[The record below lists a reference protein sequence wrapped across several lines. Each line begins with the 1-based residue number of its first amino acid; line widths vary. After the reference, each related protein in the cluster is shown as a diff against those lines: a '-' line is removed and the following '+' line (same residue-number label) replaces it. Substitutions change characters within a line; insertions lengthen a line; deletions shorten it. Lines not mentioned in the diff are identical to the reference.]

1 MESMRIQQLD
11 LWNFKAFERFT
22 MTLGT
27 NAFLVGPNN
36 AGKSTLISATR
47 VAAGMLEHASRRK
60 PTGVRTHDQRRAS
73 THSLR
78 ADQYGLVTENLRHQ
92 FRSVESAVSI
102 RTNTDLILTG
112 VWPAEDDDSPT
123 PFFYLRHAD
132 ERPVAQPSKVR
143 ELTGQIGIIP
153 GLYPLNHTET
163 VLDEAY
169 LRSNFQ
175 GRRSSQHA
183 RNHLLLIKDNG
194 ELEDFIEFVTSWLP
208 EIERLSVTTHLGK
221 RHGDREIDVLVRE
234 RGDRTLKELF
244 WVGDGM
250 QIFVQILTHLWRLQ
264 SADVVILDEPD
275 LYLHADLQRRLVR
288 LLDSTTAQTITATHS
303 SEMLAEASSESV
315 VWVDK
320 SRRRAVRRPKPASLE
335 DLSTQI
341 GSSFNLRL
349 ATALRARTVVFVE
362 GDDMSIIRELA
373 KTVGADDL
381 AGERNCA
388 VIEIKGFS
396 NWVRVEPFKWFVSD
410 FLDGSVDVYVLL
422 DRDCRAD
429 ADVLEVSRSLEAV
442 GVHAHVWRRKELES
456 YLLDPTALAR
466 VSQSSPSYI
475 SSQLKRITDRM
486 TEDVL
491 AQFAKERHFF
501 SPSGKKDIARTIS
514 ETNAELR
521 PRTVDPVWRLH
532 RYPAKAILNELN
544 KALQQAGH
552 TTVSPKNLAR
562 QLRQSEIPDE
572 MRNWLIEVN
581 SSIAGRPT
589 RPPGLGHHTL

>member
-1 MESMRIQQLD
+1 MRIQKLD

-22 MTLGT
+22 MTLGA

-36 AGKSTLISATR
+36 AGKSTLIAAAR
-47 VAAGMLEHASRRK
+47 VAAAMLDHATRRQ
-60 PTGVRTHDQRRAS
+60 PTGRRAHGHRRVT

-92 FRSVESAVSI
+92 FRSGESAVSI
-102 RTNTDLILTG
+102 RTDTDLILTG
-112 VWPAEDDDSPT
+112 VWPSDDDEFPK
-123 PFFYLRHAD
+123 PFFYLRRPD
-132 ERPVAQPSKVR
+132 ERSVSQPKSVR

-163 VLDEAY
+163 VRDETY
-169 LRSNFQ
+169 LRSHFQ
-175 GRRSSQHA
+175 SRRSSQHA
-183 RNHLLLIKDNG
+183 RNQMLLIEGD
-194 ELEDFIEFVTSWLP
+194 EEFEDFNEFVTRWLP
-208 EIERLSVTTHLGK
+208 EIEELSVTTRPGK
-221 RHGDREIDVLVRE
+221 ELGDREIDVFVRE
-234 RGDRTLKELF
+234 RGDRTPKELF

-250 QIFVQILTHLWRLQ
+250 QIFVQILTHLWRLRL
-264 SADVVILDEPD
+264 ADVVILDEPD

-320 SRRRAVRRPKPASLE
+320 TRSRAIRRPKAASLQ

-341 GSSFNLRL
+341 GSSFNLRF

-373 KTVGADDL
+373 KTIGADHL

-396 NWVRVEPFKWFVSD
+396 NWVQVEPFKWFVSD

-422 DRDCRAD
+422 DRDYRPD
-429 ADVLEVSRSLEAV
+429 PEVVKVRSTLEAI
-442 GVHAHVWRRKELES
+442 GIHAHIWKRKELEN
-456 YLLDPTALAR
+456 YLLDPEALAR
-466 VSQSSPSYI
+466 SSSTTPSYI
-475 SSQLKRITDRM
+475 SSQLASITDDM
-486 TEDVL
+486 TDDIL
-491 AQFAKERHFF
+491 GQFAEKRHFS
-501 SPSGKKDIARTIS
+501 SPSGSKNMARTFS
-514 ETNAELR
+514 GTSKELR
-521 PRTVDPVWRLH
+521 PRAEDPEWRLH
-532 RYPAKAILNELN
+532 RYPAKTILNALN
-544 KALQQAGH
+544 KTLQQAGH
-552 TTVSPKNLAR
+552 TTVSTKYLAR

-572 MRNWLIEVN
+572 MRNWLFEVN
-581 SSIAGRPT
+581 SSISR
-589 RPPGLGHHTL
+589 

>member
-1 MESMRIQQLD
+1 MRIQQLD

-27 NAFLVGPNN
+27 SAFLVGPNN
-36 AGKSTLISATR
+36 AGKSTLIAATR
-47 VAAGMLEHASRRK
+47 VAAGMLEHASRRR
-60 PTGVRTHDQRRAS
+60 PTGFRAHGQRRAKI
-73 THSLR
+73 HLLR

-92 FRSVESAVSI
+92 FRSGESAVSV

-112 VWPAEDDDSPT
+112 VWPSDDDDSST
-123 PFFYLRHAD
+123 PFFYLHRSD
-132 ERPVAQPSKVR
+132 ERSVSQPSEVR
-143 ELTGQIGIIP
+143 EMTGQIGIIP

-163 VLDEAY
+163 VLEKNY
-169 LRSNFQ
+169 LQSNFQ
-175 GRRSSQHA
+175 SRRSSQHA
-183 RNHLLLIKDNG
+183 RNQLLLIKGD
-194 ELEDFIEFVTSWLP
+194 EEFEDFYEFVSMWLP
-208 EIERLSVTTHLGK
+208 EIEDLSVRTRPGK
-221 RHGDREIDVLVRE
+221 EFGDREIDVLVRE
-234 RGDRTLKELF
+234 RGDRTPKELF
-244 WVGDGM
+244 WIGDGM
-250 QIFVQILTHLWRLQ
+250 QIFVQILTHLWRLR

-320 SRRRAVRRPKPASLE
+320 SRRRAIRRPKPASLE
-335 DLSTQI
+335 DLSAQI

-362 GDDMSIIRELA
+362 GDDMSILRELA
-373 KTVGADDL
+373 KTAGANDL

-410 FLDGSVDVYVLL
+410 FLDGSVDVFVLL
-422 DRDCRAD
+422 DRDYRAD
-429 ADVLEVSRSLEAV
+429 ADVADVCSALEVV
-442 GVHAHVWRRKELES
+442 GVHAHIWRRKELES
-456 YLLDPTALAR
+456 YLLHPTALAR
-466 VSQSSPSYI
+466 VSRSSVSYV
-475 SSQLKRITDRM
+475 SSQLESITDDM

-491 AQFAKERHFF
+491 AQFAKERHIFR
-501 SPSGKKDIARTIS
+501 PSRKKDLARTIS

-521 PRTVDPVWRLH
+521 PRVVDPEWRLH
-532 RYPAKAILNELN
+532 RYPAKVILNELN
-544 KALQQAGH
+544 KVLQQAGC
-552 TTVSPKNLAR
+552 TTVSTKNLAQ

-572 MRNWLIEVN
+572 MRNWLREIDL
-581 SSIAGRPT
+581 SLCRSWGA
-589 RPPGLGHHTL
+589 

>member
-1 MESMRIQQLD
+1 MRIQQLD
-11 LWNFKAFERFT
+11 LWSFKAFERFT
-22 MTLGT
+22 MTLGA

-36 AGKSTLISATR
+36 AGKSTLIAAAR
-47 VAAGMLEHASRRK
+47 IAAGMLEHASRRS
-60 PTGVRTHDQRRAS
+60 PTGHRAHGPRRVM

-92 FRSVESAVSI
+92 FRSGESAVSI
-102 RTNTDLILTG
+102 RTDTDLILTG
-112 VWPAEDDDSPT
+112 VWPSDDDDRPE
-123 PFFYLRHAD
+123 PFFYLRRSD
-132 ERPVAQPSKVR
+132 ERNVSQPKGVR
-143 ELTGQIGIIP
+143 ELTGPIGIIP

-163 VLDEAY
+163 VLEEKY
-169 LRSNFQ
+169 VRSNFQ
-175 GRRSSQHA
+175 GSRSSQHA
-183 RNHLLLIKDNG
+183 RNQMLLIRRD
-194 ELEDFIEFVTSWLP
+194 EQFEDFKEFVTLWLP
-208 EIERLSVTTHLGK
+208 EIEELSVTTRRGK
-221 RHGDREIDVLVRE
+221 ELGDRELDVLVRE
-234 RGDRTLKELF
+234 RGDRTPKELF

-250 QIFVQILTHLWRLQ
+250 QIFVQILTHLWRLR

-373 KTVGADDL
+373 KSISADHL

-396 NWVRVEPFKWFVSD
+396 NWVQVEPFKWFVSD
-410 FLDGSVDVYVLL
+410 FLDSSVDVYVLL
-422 DRDCRAD
+422 DRDYRPD
-429 ADVLEVSRSLEAV
+429 AEVVKVRSTLEVI
-442 GVHAHVWRRKELES
+442 GIHAHIWKRKELEN
-456 YLLDPTALAR
+456 YLFDPTALAR
-466 VSQSSPSYI
+466 VSNTSPSYI
-475 SSQLKRITDRM
+475 SSQLASITDDM

-491 AQFAKERHFF
+491 AQFAEKRHFS
-501 SPSGKKDIARTIS
+501 SPSGSKDMARTVS
-514 ETNAELR
+514 ETNTELR
-521 PRTVDPVWRLH
+521 PRAEDPEWRLH
-532 RYPAKAILNELN
+532 RYPAKTILNALN

-552 TTVSPKNLAR
+552 TTVSTKYLAR
-562 QLRQSEIPDE
+562 QLRPSEIPDE
-572 MRNWLIEVN
+572 MCNWLFEVD
-581 SSIAGRPT
+581 SSIR
-589 RPPGLGHHTL
+589 R

>member
-1 MESMRIQQLD
+1 MRIQRLD

-22 MTLGT
+22 MTLGAS
-27 NAFLVGPNN
+27 AFLVGPNN
-36 AGKSTLISATR
+36 AGKSTLIAAAR
-47 VAAGMLEHASRRK
+47 VAAGMLEHATRK
-60 PTGVRTHDQRRAS
+60 RPTGHRAHGYRRVT

-92 FRSVESAVSI
+92 FRSGESAVSLQ
-102 RTNTDLILTG
+102 TDTDLILTG
-112 VWPAEDDDSPT
+112 VWPSDDDDLPK
-123 PFFYLRHAD
+123 PYFYLRRSD
-132 ERPVAQPSKVR
+132 ERNISQPSKVR

-153 GLYPLNHTET
+153 GLYPINHTES
-163 VLDEAY
+163 VRDETY

-175 GRRSSQHA
+175 SRRSSQHA
-183 RNHLLLIKDNG
+183 RNQLRLIRRS
-194 ELEDFIEFVTSWLP
+194 EEFEDFIEFVTLWLP
-208 EIERLSVTTHLGK
+208 EIEELSVMTRLGK
-221 RHGDREIDVLVRE
+221 EPGSREIDVFVRE
-234 RGDRTLKELF
+234 RGDRTRKELF

-250 QIFVQILTHLWRLQ
+250 QIFVQILTHLWRLR

-288 LLDSTTAQTITATHS
+288 LLDSTAAQTITATHS

-320 SRRRAVRRPKPASLE
+320 TRSRAIRRPKPASLE

-362 GDDMSIIRELA
+362 GDDMSVIRELA
-373 KTVGADDL
+373 KTIGADHL

-388 VIEIKGFS
+388 VIEIKGFT

-410 FLDGSVDVYVLL
+410 FLEDSVEVFVLL
-422 DRDCRAD
+422 DRDYRAD
-429 ADVLEVSRSLEAV
+429 ADVGEVRSTLDSV

-466 VSQSSPSYI
+466 VSNSLPSDI
-475 SSQLKRITDRM
+475 SSHLESITGDM

-491 AQFAKERHFF
+491 AQFAKERYLF
-501 SPSGKKDIARTIS
+501 SPSGKKDLARTIR

-521 PRTVDPVWRLH
+521 PRVVDPVWRLH
-532 RYPAKAILNELN
+532 RYPAKAILNKLN
-544 KALQQAGH
+544 EILQQAGH
-552 TTVSPKNLAR
+552 TTVSPKSLSR
-562 QLRQSEIPDE
+562 QLLPTEIPEE
-572 MRNWLIEVN
+572 MRNWLNEVD
-581 SSIAGRPT
+581 SSIR
-589 RPPGLGHHTL
+589 R

>member
-22 MTLGT
+22 MNLGA

-36 AGKSTLISATR
+36 AGKSTLIEAAR
-47 VAAGMLEHASRRK
+47 VAAGMLEHASRRRT
-60 PTGVRTHDQRRAS
+60 TGYREYGHGLVR

-92 FRSVESAVSI
+92 FRPGESAVSI
-102 RTNTDLILTG
+102 RTDTKLILTG
-112 VWPAEDDDSPT
+112 VWPSDDDESPES
-123 PFFYLRHAD
+123 FFYLRHPD
-132 ERPVAQPSKVR
+132 ERSISEPREVR
-143 ELTGQIGIIP
+143 EMTGQIGIIP

-163 VLDEAY
+163 VRDEKY
-169 LRSNFQ
+169 LRAHFQ
-175 GRRSSQHA
+175 RRRSSQHA
-183 RNHLLLIKDNG
+183 RNHLLLIEHDG
-194 ELEDFIEFVTSWLP
+194 ELEAFNEFVTSWLP
-208 EIERLSVTTHLGK
+208 EIEELSVTTRRGMEF
-221 RHGDREIDVLVRE
+221 GDLEIDVLLQE
-234 RGDRTLKELF
+234 RGDRTPKELF

-250 QIFVQILTHLWRLQ
+250 QIFVQILTHLWRLR

-288 LLDSTTAQTITATHS
+288 LLDSTPAQTITATHS

-320 SRRRAVRRPKPASLE
+320 SRRRAVRRPQPASLQ

-362 GDDMSIIRELA
+362 GDDMSVLRELA

-381 AGERNCA
+381 ARENNCA

-396 NWVRVEPFKWFVSD
+396 NWVQVEPFKWFVSD

-422 DRDCRAD
+422 DRDYRAD
-429 ADVLEVSRSLEAV
+429 ADVAKVWSALEAV
-442 GVHAHVWRRKELES
+442 GVHPHVWERKELEN
-456 YLLDPTALAR
+456 YLLDPAALAR
-466 VSQSSPSYI
+466 VSNSSLSYI
-475 SSQLKRITDRM
+475 SSQLESITDDM

-491 AQFAKERHFF
+491 GQFAEKRIFNA
-501 SPSGKKDIARTIS
+501 SNRKNLARIFS

-521 PRTVDPVWRLH
+521 PLAADPVWRLH
-532 RYPAKAILNELN
+532 RYPAKAILNNLN
-544 KALQQAGH
+544 KTLQQAGH
-552 TTVSPKNLAR
+552 KTVSTKNLASR
-562 QLRQSEIPDE
+562 MRQSEIPAE
-572 MRNWLIEVN
+572 MRDWLIEVN
-581 SSIAGRPT
+581 SSIVR
-589 RPPGLGHHTL
+589 

>member
-1 MESMRIQQLD
+1 MRIQQLD

-22 MTLGT
+22 MTLGAS
-27 NAFLVGPNN
+27 AFLVGPNN
-36 AGKSTLISATR
+36 AGKSTLIAATR
-47 VAAGMLEHASRRK
+47 VAAGMLEHATRRR
-60 PTGVRTHDQRRAS
+60 PTGHRAHGHRRVT

-92 FRSVESAVSI
+92 FRSSESAVSL
-102 RTNTDLILTG
+102 RTDTDLILTG
-112 VWPAEDDDSPT
+112 VWPSDDDELPK
-123 PFFYLRHAD
+123 PFFYLRRSD
-132 ERPVAQPSKVR
+132 ERNVSQPSKVR

-153 GLYPLNHTET
+153 GLYPINHTET
-163 VLDEAY
+163 VRDETY

-175 GRRSSQHA
+175 SRRSSQHA
-183 RNHLLLIKDNG
+183 RNQLLLIRRG
-194 ELEDFIEFVTSWLP
+194 EEFEDFIEFVTRWLP
-208 EIERLSVTTHLGK
+208 EIEDLSITTRPGK
-221 RHGDREIDVLVRE
+221 EPGDREIDVFVRE
-234 RGDRTLKELF
+234 RGDRTRKELF

-250 QIFVQILTHLWRLQ
+250 QIFVQILTHLWRLS

-288 LLDSTTAQTITATHS
+288 LLDSTKAQTITATHS

-320 SRRRAVRRPKPASLE
+320 TRRRAIRRPEPASLE

-362 GDDMSIIRELA
+362 GDDMSVIREVA
-373 KTVGADDL
+373 KIIGADHL

-388 VIEIKGFS
+388 VIEIKGFT

-410 FLDGSVDVYVLL
+410 FLDDSVDVYVLL
-422 DRDCRAD
+422 DRDYRAD
-429 ADVLEVSRSLEAV
+429 ADVDEVRLTLEAV

-456 YLLDPTALAR
+456 YLLDSTALAR
-466 VSQSSPSYI
+466 ASNSLPSYI
-475 SSQLKRITDRM
+475 SSQLESITDAM

-491 AQFAKERHFF
+491 AQFAKERYLF

-521 PRTVDPVWRLH
+521 PRVVDPVWRLH
-532 RYPAKAILNELN
+532 RYPAKAILNALN
-544 KALQQAGH
+544 EALQQAGH
-552 TTVSPKNLAR
+552 TTVSTKNLAR
-562 QLRQSEIPDE
+562 QLRLSEVPEE
-572 MRNWLIEVN
+572 MSNWLYEVD
-581 SSIAGRPT
+581 SSIR
-589 RPPGLGHHTL
+589 R

>member
-1 MESMRIQQLD
+1 MRIQQLD

-22 MTLGT
+22 MTLGA

-36 AGKSTLISATR
+36 AGKSTLIAAAR
-47 VAAGMLEHASRRK
+47 VAAGMLDHASRWK
-60 PTGVRTHDQRRAS
+60 PTGVRVHGHRRAS

-92 FRSVESAVSI
+92 FRSGESAVSI
-102 RTNTDLILTG
+102 RTDTDLILTG
-112 VWPAEDDDSPT
+112 VWPSDDDDSPT
-123 PFFYLRHAD
+123 PFFYLRRRD

-143 ELTGQIGIIP
+143 ELTGQIGIVP

-163 VLDEAY
+163 VLEETY
-169 LRSNFQ
+169 LRSHFQ

-183 RNHLLLIKDNG
+183 RNQLLLIKDDG
-194 ELEDFIEFVTSWLP
+194 KLEDFIKFVTSWLP
-208 EIERLSVTTHLGK
+208 EIEGISITTRPGK
-221 RHGDREIDVLVRE
+221 RLGDREIDVLVRE
-234 RGDRTLKELF
+234 HGDRTPKELF
-244 WVGDGM
+244 WIGDGM
-250 QIFVQILTHLWRLQ
+250 QIFVQILTHLWRLR

-362 GDDMSIIRELA
+362 GDDMSIIREVA

-388 VIEIKGFS
+388 VIEIKGFT

-410 FLDGSVDVYVLL
+410 FLDGSVDVFVLL

-429 ADVLEVSRSLEAV
+429 EDVLEVRSSLEAV

-466 VSQSSPSYI
+466 VSNSSPSDI
-475 SSQLKRITDRM
+475 SSQLELITDKM

-521 PRTVDPVWRLH
+521 PRAVDPVWRLH

-544 KALQQAGH
+544 TTLQQAGR
-552 TTVSPKNLAR
+552 TTVSTKILAR
-562 QLRQSEIPDE
+562 QLRLSEIPDE
-572 MRNWLIEVN
+572 MRDWLIEVN
-581 SSIAGRPT
+581 SSIVGRRT
-589 RPPGLGHHTL
+589 RPPQLGTRTR

>member
-1 MESMRIQQLD
+1 MRIQKLD

-22 MTLGT
+22 MTLGA

-36 AGKSTLISATR
+36 AGKSTLIATVR

-60 PTGVRTHDQRRAS
+60 PTGHRAHGHRRVT

-92 FRSVESAVSI
+92 FRSGESAVSL
-102 RTNTDLILTG
+102 RTDTDLILTG
-112 VWPAEDDDSPT
+112 VWPSDDDDLPK
-123 PFFYLRHAD
+123 PFFYLRRPD
-132 ERPVAQPSKVR
+132 ERSVSQPKGVR

-153 GLYPLNHTET
+153 GLYPMNHTET
-163 VLDEAY
+163 VLEEKY
-169 LRSNFQ
+169 VRSNFQ

-183 RNHLLLIKDNG
+183 RNQLLLIRRADEFEAFN
-194 ELEDFIEFVTSWLP
+194 EFVTLWLP
-208 EIERLSVTTHLGK
+208 EIEELSVTRRPGK
-221 RHGDREIDVLVRE
+221 EPGDQEIDVFVRE
-234 RGDRTLKELF
+234 RGDRTPKELF

-250 QIFVQILTHLWRLQ
+250 QIFVQILTHLWRLR

-362 GDDMSIIRELA
+362 GNDMSIIRELA
-373 KTVGADDL
+373 KTIGADDL

-396 NWVRVEPFKWFVSD
+396 NWVQVEPFKWFVSD
-410 FLDGSVDVYVLL
+410 FLDGSVDVFVLL
-422 DRDCRAD
+422 DRDYRPD
-429 ADVLEVSRSLEAV
+429 AEVVKVRSTLDAIDI
-442 GVHAHVWRRKELES
+442 HAHIWKRKELEN

-466 VSQSSPSYI
+466 VSNTSPNYI
-475 SSQLKRITDRM
+475 SSQLASITDDM

-491 AQFAKERHFF
+491 AQFAEKRHFS
-501 SPSGKKDIARTIS
+501 SPPGSKDMARTVS
-514 ETNAELR
+514 ETNTELR
-521 PRTVDPVWRLH
+521 PQAENPEWRLH
-532 RYPAKAILNELN
+532 RYPAKIMLNALN

-552 TTVSPKNLAR
+552 TTVSTKYLAR
-562 QLRQSEIPDE
+562 QLRPSEIPDE
-572 MRNWLIEVN
+572 MRNWLFEVN
-581 SSIAGRPT
+581 SSISR
-589 RPPGLGHHTL
+589 

>member
-1 MESMRIQQLD
+1 
-11 LWNFKAFERFT
+11 

-36 AGKSTLISATR
+36 AGKSTLISAAR
-47 VAAGMLEHASRRK
+47 VAAGMLEHASRRR
-60 PTGVRTHDQRRAS
+60 PTGHRAHGHRRVK

-92 FRSVESAVSI
+92 FRSGESAVSI
-102 RTNTDLILTG
+102 RTDTDLMLTG
-112 VWPAEDDDSPT
+112 VWPSEDDDRPE
-123 PFFYLRHAD
+123 PFFYLRRSD
-132 ERPVAQPSKVR
+132 ERSVSQPSNVR

-153 GLYPLNHTET
+153 GLYPLNQTET
-163 VLDEAY
+163 VLEEKY
-169 LRSNFQ
+169 LRANFQ

-183 RNHLLLIKDNG
+183 RNQLLLIRDAN
-194 ELEDFIEFVTSWLP
+194 EFENFYEFVSVWLP
-208 EIERLSVTTHLGK
+208 EIEDLSVRTRPGK
-221 RHGDREIDVLVRE
+221 EFGDREIDVLVQE
-234 RGDRTLKELF
+234 RGDRTPKELF

-250 QIFVQILTHLWRLQ
+250 QIFVQILTHLWRLR

-288 LLDSTTAQTITATHS
+288 LLDSTIAQTITATHS

-335 DLSTQI
+335 DLSAQI

-362 GDDMSIIRELA
+362 GDDMSIIREVA
-373 KTVGADDL
+373 KTVGAEDL
-381 AGERNCA
+381 ARERNCA

-422 DRDCRAD
+422 DRDYRAD
-429 ADVLEVSRSLEAV
+429 ADVGQVRSALEDL
-442 GVHAHVWRRKELES
+442 GVLAHIWRRKELEN
-456 YLLDPTALAR
+456 YLLHPTALAR
-466 VSQSSPSYI
+466 ASNSSPSYI
-475 SSQLKRITDRM
+475 SSQLESITDDM

-501 SPSGKKDIARTIS
+501 GPSSTKDIARTIS
-514 ETNAELR
+514 ETNSELR
-521 PRTVDPVWRLH
+521 SLSEDPVWRLY

-544 KALQQAGH
+544 RALQQAGY
-552 TTVSPKNLAR
+552 TTVSIKNLAR
-562 QLRQSEIPDE
+562 HLHLSEIPDE
-572 MRNWLIEVN
+572 MRTWLIEIN
-581 SSIAGRPT
+581 SSLRRP
-589 RPPGLGHHTL
+589 GWE

>member
-1 MESMRIQQLD
+1 MRIQRLD

-22 MTLGT
+22 MTLGA

-36 AGKSTLISATR
+36 AGKSTLIAAAR
-47 VAAGMLEHASRRK
+47 VAAGMLDHATRRQ
-60 PTGVRTHDQRRAS
+60 PTGRRAHGHRRVT

-92 FRSVESAVSI
+92 FRSGESAVSLQ
-102 RTNTDLILTG
+102 TDTDLILTG
-112 VWPAEDDDSPT
+112 VWPSDDDEFPK
-123 PFFYLRHAD
+123 PYFYLRRSD
-132 ERPVAQPSKVR
+132 ERTVSQPSKVR

-153 GLYPLNHTET
+153 GLYPINQTET
-163 VLDEAY
+163 VRDETY

-175 GRRSSQHA
+175 SRRSSQHA
-183 RNHLLLIKDNG
+183 RNHLRLIRLG
-194 ELEDFIEFVTSWLP
+194 EEFADFIEFVTSWLP
-208 EIERLSVTTHLGK
+208 EIEELSVTTRRGK
-221 RHGDREIDVLVRE
+221 EFGDREIDVFVRE
-234 RGDRTLKELF
+234 RGDRTPKELF

-250 QIFVQILTHLWRLQ
+250 QIFVQILTHLWRLR
-264 SADVVILDEPD
+264 STDVVILDEPD

-288 LLDSTTAQTITATHS
+288 LLDSTAAQTITATHS

-320 SRRRAVRRPKPASLE
+320 TRRRAIRRPKAASLQ

-373 KTVGADDL
+373 KTTGADHL

-410 FLDGSVDVYVLL
+410 FLDDSVDVFVLL
-422 DRDCRAD
+422 DRDYRTD
-429 ADVLEVSRSLEAV
+429 ADVGEVRSTLEAI
-442 GVHAHVWRRKELES
+442 GIHAYIWHRKELEN
-456 YLLDPTALAR
+456 YLLDPAALAR
-466 VSQSSPSYI
+466 ASNTSPSYI
-475 SSQLKRITDRM
+475 SSQLESITDAM

-491 AQFAKERHFF
+491 GQFAEKRHFS
-501 SPSGKKDIARTIS
+501 SPSGSKDMARTIS
-514 ETNAELR
+514 ETNTELR
-521 PRTVDPVWRLH
+521 PLAEDPEWRLY
-532 RYPAKAILNELN
+532 RYPAKTILNSLN
-544 KALQQAGH
+544 KILQQAGH
-552 TTVSPKNLAR
+552 TTVSTKNLAR
-562 QLRQSEIPDE
+562 QLRRPEIPDE
-572 MRNWLIEVN
+572 MCNWLNEVD
-581 SSIAGRPT
+581 SSIR
-589 RPPGLGHHTL
+589 R

>member
-1 MESMRIQQLD
+1 MRIKKLD

-22 MTLGT
+22 MTLGA

-36 AGKSTLISATR
+36 AGKSTLISAAR
-47 VAAGMLEHASRRK
+47 VAAGMLEHATRK
-60 PTGVRTHDQRRAS
+60 RPTGHRAHGHRRVT

-78 ADQYGLVTENLRHQ
+78 ADQYGLMTENLRHQ
-92 FRSVESAVSI
+92 FRSGESAVSLQ
-102 RTNTDLILTG
+102 TDTDLILTG
-112 VWPAEDDDSPT
+112 VWPSDDDDLPK
-123 PFFYLRHAD
+123 PYFYLRHSD
-132 ERPVAQPSKVR
+132 ERNVSQPSKVR

-153 GLYPLNHTET
+153 GLYPINHTET
-163 VLDEAY
+163 VRDETY

-175 GRRSSQHA
+175 SRRSSQHA
-183 RNHLLLIKDNG
+183 RNQLRLIRRG
-194 ELEDFIEFVTSWLP
+194 EEFEDFIEFVTSWLP
-208 EIERLSVTTHLGK
+208 EIEELSVTTRRGK
-221 RHGDREIDVLVRE
+221 ELGDREIDVFVRE
-234 RGDRTLKELF
+234 RGDRTPKELF

-250 QIFVQILTHLWRLQ
+250 QIFVQILTHLWRLR

-288 LLDSTTAQTITATHS
+288 LLDSTAAQTITATHS

-320 SRRRAVRRPKPASLE
+320 TRSRAIRRPKAASLQ

-373 KTVGADDL
+373 KTTGANHL

-410 FLDGSVDVYVLL
+410 FLDDSVDVFVLL
-422 DRDCRAD
+422 DRDYRTD
-429 ADVLEVSRSLEAV
+429 ADVVKVHSTLEAI
-442 GVHAHVWRRKELES
+442 GIHAHIWHRKELEN
-456 YLLDPTALAR
+456 YLLDPAALAR
-466 VSQSSPSYI
+466 ASNTTPSDI
-475 SSQLKRITDRM
+475 SSQLESITDAM

-491 AQFAKERHFF
+491 AQFAEKRHFS
-501 SPSGKKDIARTIS
+501 SPSGSKDLARTIS
-514 ETNAELR
+514 ETSRELR
-521 PRTVDPVWRLH
+521 PLAEDPEWRLH
-532 RYPAKAILNELN
+532 RYPAKTILNALN
-544 KALQQAGH
+544 KTLQQAGH
-552 TTVSPKNLAR
+552 TTVSTKNLAR
-562 QLRQSEIPDE
+562 QLRPSEIPDE
-572 MRNWLIEVN
+572 MCNWLYEVD
-581 SSIAGRPT
+581 SSIR
-589 RPPGLGHHTL
+589 R